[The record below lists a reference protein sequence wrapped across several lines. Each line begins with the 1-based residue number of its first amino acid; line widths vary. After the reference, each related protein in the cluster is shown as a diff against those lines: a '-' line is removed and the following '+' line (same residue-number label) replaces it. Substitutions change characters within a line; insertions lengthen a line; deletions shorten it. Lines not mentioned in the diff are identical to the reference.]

1 MCPVGLVRAFGH
13 ILVLYC
19 FVGDTHEAYAF
30 IAKILSD
37 PAVRPERCVSTT
49 VESVPRKA
57 TARFAECVGVAT
69 EAKNRRA
76 KVLSHPHS
84 LC

>member
-1 MCPVGLVRAFGH
+1 MPAAARGIAVRSLALVCPAGLVRAFGH

-57 TARFAECVGVAT
+57 T
-69 EAKNRRA
+69 
-76 KVLSHPHS
+76 
-84 LC
+84 